1 MMRHFNGNSIEIEE
15 INILE
20 AHKMESI
27 QEGFNHSDTL
37 DGMLRVYTGGL
48 EGTTNQVQNFISID
62 GETLFFSNSFYV
74 ETFAETGGYDLKKKV
89 LPSMFMKF

>member
-1 MMRHFNGNSIEIEE
+1 MIRHFNGNSIEIEE

-20 AHKMESI
+20 AHKMESL

-37 DGMLRVYTGGL
+37 DGMLRVYTSGL
-48 EGTTNQVQNFISID
+48 EGTTNQVVSTSEFYKY
-62 GETLFFSNSFYV
+62 LFYV
-74 ETFAETGGYDLKKKV
+74 ETSAETGGYDLKKKV